1 MPLHVR
7 NLTPTIGAEVEG
19 FDPRAPIDDAVA
31 RALVDAFDEWG
42 VLVLRGVDLDPA
54 DQHRVAET
62 ILAGVP
68 ATAEEGDA
76 TAFSY
81 VSNREENG
89 GAPYGRLLFHTD
101 MMWSELARQ
110 VASLFAVHAD
120 QPSVPTVFTSAVH
133 AWATLPDDLRAR
145 VAGLHARHESGQQ
158 GRGVT
163 AHEDELLQPQW
174 TQERSIVTPV
184 ALPHPRTGRTMLYVC
199 EQQTREIV
207 ELPKEES
214 DALLDALFAH
224 LYDPERC
231 YTHEWRQGDLV
242 LWDNQAAQHGRPYVV
257 ADGPARTLRK
267 IHAPRG
273 LAARVGTPTYQRAS

>member
-1 MPLHVR
+1 MPLQVR
-7 NLTPTIGAEVEG
+7 NLTPTIGAEIEG
-19 FDPRAPIDDAVA
+19 FDPRGPIDDATARELVA
-31 RALVDAFDEWG
+31 AFDEWA

-54 DQHRVAET
+54 DQHRLAET
-62 ILAGVP
+62 LLAGSP
-68 ATAEEGDA
+68 AAAEDGDA

-89 GAPYGRLLFHTD
+89 GAPYGRLLFHAD

-120 QPSVPTVFTSAVH
+120 QPSVPTLYTSAVH
-133 AWATLPDDLRAR
+133 AWDTLPDDLRAR

-158 GRGVT
+158 GRGGT
-163 AHEDELLQPQW
+163 DHEDELLQPQW
-174 TQERSIVTPV
+174 AQERSIVTPV

-214 DALLDALFAH
+214 DALLDELFAH
-224 LYDPERC
+224 LYAPERC
-231 YTHEWRQGDLV
+231 YTHEWCEGDLV

-257 ADGPARTLRK
+257 ANGPARTLRK

-273 LAARVGTPTYQRAS
+273 LAQRVGTPTYQRAS